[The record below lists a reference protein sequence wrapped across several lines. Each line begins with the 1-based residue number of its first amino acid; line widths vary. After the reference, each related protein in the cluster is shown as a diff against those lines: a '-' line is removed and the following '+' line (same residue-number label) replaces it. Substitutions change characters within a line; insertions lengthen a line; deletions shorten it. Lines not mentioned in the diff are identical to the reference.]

1 MGIREQRLIK
11 LAKVMCSD
19 DLKIDAESP
28 EYQVLDYLLNDDE
41 LAVMSEMKLVTP
53 CTAKSLAKKA
63 GILREDK
70 L

>member
-53 CTAKSLAKKA
+53 
-63 GILREDK
+63 
-70 L
+70 